1 MFLSIFRKY
10 WMYSWLI
17 LCHMASQQWMM
28 KVLDSSV
35 WFTLVFFF
43 VRTGCPHLPS
53 PQTQSS
59 AESSAQ
65 RSLGHSLVRS
75 LENKRHSF
83 TSRVPRSRI
92 PAKVMCTDSTWH
104 FEASKWHLHGS
115 YVVVVDET
123 GTSFQAFHHAMGSH
137 HIPTQKSNRSHF
149 VSFKSCSK
157 RVNVGLPGE
166 NAGC

>member
-17 LCHMASQQWMM
+17 LCHMASQQCLPFTWMM

-35 WFTLVFFF
+35 WFTHFFF

-92 PAKVMCTDSTWH
+92 PAEVTCTDSTWH

-123 GTSFQAFHHAMGSH
+123 GTSFQAFRHAMGSR
-137 HIPTQKSNRSHF
+137 HIPTQKSNRL
-149 VSFKSCSK
+149 SFCFFQK
-157 RVNVGLPGE
+157 LL
-166 NAGC
+166 